1 MRGRFFLATLVAS
14 VSLPGLAMAGG
25 LGPFSILSHLGEG
38 GTPSVAVSQPNAV
51 TPALAKFQASG
62 RVTSTLTTGPCPSG
76 PQSTCSSSCDQLN
89 ISGPMTLSPGG
100 KGTLAACITVNLTS
114 TGGSTCLGD
123 MQGNGTITLTNGS
136 KLTFATGGQLCVSDA
151 TPPTTPTTEIFVET
165 GTYMFEPGT
174 GTQANAVGNG
184 QIASQLTAD
193 LTGSPTSFTSTGPL
207 TMVGTY
213 AKQ

>member
-14 VSLPGLAMAGG
+14 VLLPGLAIAGG
-25 LGPFSILSHLGEG
+25 LDPFSILSHLGEG
-38 GTPSVAVSQPNAV
+38 TPSVAVSQPNVV

-62 RVTSTLTTGPCPSG
+62 RVTSTLTAGPCPSG
-76 PQSTCSSSCDQLN
+76 PQSSCSSCDQLN

-100 KGTLAACITVNLTS
+100 KGTLAACMTINLTS
-114 TGGSTCLGD
+114 TGGATCLGD
-123 MQGNGTITLTNGS
+123 VQGNGTITLTNGS
-136 KLTFATGGQLCVSDA
+136 KLTFATGGQFCVSDA

-165 GTYMFEPGT
+165 GTYMFGPGT

-184 QIASQLTAD
+184 QIASQLVAD
-193 LTGSPTSFTSTGPL
+193 LSGSPTSITSTGPL